1 MRRSGASDM
10 GTGVYDGVSY
20 PNDDSRV
27 VENFKLKLNKMVA
40 KVDEVC
46 ISIWLEKESLSFSGG
61 RIIIGLDWCL

>member
-1 MRRSGASDM
+1 MRRSGGSDM
-10 GTGVYDGVSY
+10 GTGVYDGATY

-27 VENFKLKLNKMVA
+27 VDNFKLQLNKMVA

-46 ISIWLEKESLSFSGG
+46 ISIWLEKECLSFSGG